1 MSKRRSDDPV
11 ATSGPT
17 ASDEP
22 AAPGSPTAPNSS
34 AAPTPREE
42 ARRIAYLSHDT
53 ARRALFSLADSGIER
68 VPERPFLL
76 MFAAPCVS
84 TQGQAKAAMAS
95 GALDFLKPFDKPLDL
110 LVPTA
115 EARSRGSQAN
125 LHVWS
130 YGILERSLWKANDS
144 VLVSD
149 PGFVV
154 LQLACSRRPT
164 KLSRG
169 AAARESR
176 EESRIRAELGLPE
189 QDFAERDLLAWVGI
203 SQQVDA
209 VVAACEFSSTYRPPH
224 PGSPT
229 TAFGREPL
237 ASRAE
242 MRGFLRRMP
251 ASAGITRARRA
262 LDLAYDR
269 SGSPMET
276 ALALILTLPVDM
288 GGYGVP
294 RPGLNRPISL
304 LPGQRELSSMSEIT
318 PDLCWEEAKVAIE
331 YDGDDFHPADS
342 PEKLSSDNER
352 QNALTSLGYRVIRVR
367 YPQVA
372 SPQRMDLLARQLASL
387 LGIPLDR
394 PSDLQLIRR
403 QKLILKL
410 TRP

>member
-1 MSKRRSDDPV
+1 MGKRRSN
-11 ATSGPT
+11 
-17 ASDEP
+17 EP
-22 AAPGSPTAPNSS
+22 AAPDGP
-34 AAPTPREE
+34 AAPAPGAE
-42 ARRIAYLSHDT
+42 AHRVAYLSHDT

-76 MFAAPCVS
+76 MIAAPCVS
-84 TQGQAKAAMAS
+84 TQGQARAVVAS
-95 GALDFLKPFDKPLDL
+95 GALDFLKPLDRPLDL

-115 EARSRGSQAN
+115 AARSRGSQAN

-130 YGILERSLWKANDS
+130 YGILERSLWKANDG
-144 VLVSD
+144 VLVSG

-154 LQLACSRRPT
+154 LQLACARRPT

-189 QDFAERDLLAWVGI
+189 QDFTEKDLLAWVGI

-209 VVAACEFSSTYRPPH
+209 IVAACEFSSTYRPPH

-229 TAFGREPL
+229 TSVGREPL
-237 ASRAE
+237 ASREE

-288 GGYGVP
+288 GGYGIP

-304 LPGQRELSSMSEIT
+304 LPGQRELSSRSEIT

-331 YDGDDFHPADS
+331 YDGDDYHPADS
-342 PEKLSSDNER
+342 PEKLAGDNER
-352 QNALTSLGYRVIRVR
+352 QNALMSLGYRVLRVR
-367 YPQVA
+367 YPQLV

-410 TRP
+410 TRL